1 MNMLSRYITCKKYLL
16 TFFFFQNHVKNHFLR
31 KLKQTPATDTQFC
44 GRERE
49 ENLSPWG
56 RGGVRRSKWHQEPP
70 QNKNFSGERFGDDWE
85 GTGDLDMTF
94 LLLFIYLSLDG
105 LGLQVGEI
113 GSLSGRWLPVIFFFF
128 FKKKTLVTSNININI
143 GRYFLFLN
151 SDVFKLLTLSIRI
164 RDTNQSMIE
173 PLWNHL
179 KKQNKRRLFCSKIIR
194 VTNQNQITKINN
206 ILNLL

>member
-1 MNMLSRYITCKKYLL
+1 
-16 TFFFFQNHVKNHFLR
+16 
-31 KLKQTPATDTQFC
+31 
-44 GRERE
+44 
-49 ENLSPWG
+49 
-56 RGGVRRSKWHQEPP
+56 
-70 QNKNFSGERFGDDWE
+70 
-85 GTGDLDMTF
+85 MTF

-113 GSLSGRWLPVIFFFF
+113 GSLSGQWLPVIFFF
-128 FKKKTLVTSNININI
+128 KKKKKQNKTLVTSNININI